1 MQDDP
6 LTINADLL
14 IERHRTLLE
23 VSEAIASHRDL
34 TELFRGLAQRLPR
47 VVDVNFVG
55 LSLHDSERNVMRLH
69 TLQANVPADIVGGHE
84 CPVDDSPGGV
94 VWLTQQPL
102 IVPDLAEEGRWS
114 KVTGRMQEDGISSFC
129 VVPLTTAVRRLGAV
143 TFASLKKGAYGKAD
157 VEFLQQVGKQ
167 VAVAVDNVLHHEDLS
182 HDRDRLR
189 LLLEVSESIASHRDL
204 DELLHDLSQR
214 LPPIVPFDYINV
226 VLHDS
231 AREVMR
237 LHILA
242 APASSTIR
250 PGLELPVDESPG
262 GLVWKTQQPLMV
274 EDVALETRFPKL
286 IPMLRENGV
295 QSFCAVPL
303 TTALRRL
310 GAMGF
315 GSFQKRTYQEAEL
328 NFMQQVAKQVAVAV
342 DNVLHDESAQSAQR
356 QLTHERDRMRLLLEV
371 NNAVVSHLGLD
382 DLFPAVSACLRK
394 VIKHDGSSLVLY
406 EPETRQYRVQVLDFT
421 KNTSFIEEGQADP
434 QCKGP
439 SGVAITTRKPAVFTA
454 QELKN
459 MATESKVC
467 ERLLDEGV
475 KSLCSIPLLAHDR
488 VLGALNVGRR
498 REDAFVQDDIDLL
511 SQVAQQVAIAVENA
525 LAYRKITELKDKLA
539 KEKLY
544 LEEEIRTE
552 QNFEEIVG
560 ESPRL
565 KQVLKQVEIVAPT
578 DSTVLIQG
586 ETGTGKELIAR
597 AIHNLSGRRER
608 TFVKM
613 NCAAIPT
620 GLLESELFGHEKG
633 AFTGAIASKVGRFEL
648 AHQGT
653 LFLDEI
659 GDIPLELQSKLLRV
673 LQEQEFERLGSTK
686 TIRVD
691 IRLVAATNH
700 DLAAMVADKQFRND
714 LYYRLNVF
722 PIVSPP
728 LRGRQEDIPQL
739 VRYFAQ
745 KFARRMNKHIETIP
759 TDTMTAL
766 SRYHWPGNVREL
778 ENLIERAVILS
789 QGTELHVPLPELKAT
804 AIEGTS
810 FVTTL
815 EAAERE
821 HIVRALQAAKWVIG
835 GPSGAAVKLGMKR
848 TTLQSRMQK
857 LGISRSS

>member
-14 IERHRTLLE
+14 IERHRTLLQ
-23 VSEAIASHRDL
+23 VSEAIAAHRDL
-34 TELFRGLAQRLPR
+34 TKLFRDLAQRLPR

-226 VLHDS
+226 ILHDS

-552 QNFEEIVG
+552 QNFEEIIG
-560 ESPRL
+560 ESSRL

-620 GLLESELFGHEKG
+620 GLLESELFGHERG